1 MKAIHKV
8 ISPFSQYKTNRSDNQ
23 KDKIELVSCPLKDIV
38 CKGHL
43 TEVNRNYLQSE
54 QYHREKEFKKSI
66 ETLKS
71 AFYKTTELMEH
82 PCANCVQLFR
92 STIFKSM
99 QNIHGELETMSKGIF
114 GTKRYQS
121 SYISAD
127 NALREFGNMIH

>member
-1 MKAIHKV
+1 MKTRMKEL
-8 ISPFSQYKTNRSDNQ
+8 FSFTIKETDHSKNKTN
-23 KDKIELVSCPLKDIV
+23 KIELVSCPLRDVI

-43 TEVNRNYLQSE
+43 NEVNNNYLQSE

-71 AFYKTTELMEH
+71 AFYKTTELVEH

-99 QNIHGELETMSKGIF
+99 ENIHGELETMSKGFF
-114 GTKRYQS
+114 GSKRYQS